1 MSIDVPLPQGQDDA
15 DLGRHLFI
23 ALSTLMETMPLDK
36 ITVSDIVT
44 TAHVSRTSFYRRY
57 QDKYDLLNATYELI
71 LQETLFSVNRGTS
84 WRDAIHKIYAVI
96 QRNAGFF
103 KGAFASNDHNSLRNY
118 IFERTL
124 RLETEILERHGV
136 DVTSA
141 DVAYRLRAYVAGGLQ
156 LTVDWVGEG
165 ATFPL
170 GSLVDILVEMV
181 PEPFR
186 PFFL

>member
-1 MSIDVPLPQGQDDA
+1 M
-15 DLGRHLFI
+15 
-23 ALSTLMETMPLDK
+23 
-36 ITVSDIVT
+36 
-44 TAHVSRTSFYRRY
+44 
-57 QDKYDLLNATYELI
+57 
-71 LQETLFSVNRGTS
+71 
-84 WRDAIHKIYAVI
+84 
-96 QRNAGFF
+96 
-103 KGAFASNDHNSLRNY
+103 
-118 IFERTL
+118 

-136 DVTSA
+136 DVTSP